1 MANPSQLGALLF
13 ADEAT
18 FGASG
23 AFDERLPIIAQVDVS
38 GLSQEMVPIDPVKQY
53 QNDGDLMMR
62 GTQSGSFTVELYLCG
77 HGSATTGAISAT
89 ATENFLARV
98 FGNANH
104 TNDGGTVN
112 TPTDA
117 DTFSATG
124 ATIAN
129 GSVIRMGTLGDARGD
144 GQFQAVSNG
153 STVQTLTALGA
164 TPNASDVIY
173 TPVQIF
179 PSEIPTGSA
188 ITSQRF
194 EILTGNQQY
203 RCYGCF
209 PTGVSISGLNAG
221 EIPRISVTMSV
232 SRWET
237 NSGTFPT
244 ATAVDAFVP
253 SPVAAGSFFF
263 QTFGTTTRQTYS
275 IREFNLNIDFATT
288 EIRGPG
294 ASSAHQVIVG
304 AKRTKCQ
311 ASFDFVIDA
320 ETAGTTTFETLW
332 NTAENSATFK
342 HALYSCSVGRDG
354 ASLGFYFPKIQLVG
368 ARPTQFDMDG
378 ISRQRISCRAVTSSA
393 TSTALE
399 RANFIMALG

>member
-1 MANPSQLGALLF
+1 
-13 ADEAT
+13 
-18 FGASG
+18 
-23 AFDERLPIIAQVDVS
+23 
-38 GLSQEMVPIDPVKQY
+38 
-53 QNDGDLMMR
+53 
-62 GTQSGSFTVELYLCG
+62 
-77 HGSATTGAISAT
+77 
-89 ATENFLARV
+89 
-98 FGNANH
+98 
-104 TNDGGTVN
+104 
-112 TPTDA
+112 
-117 DTFSATG
+117 
-124 ATIAN
+124 
-129 GSVIRMGTLGDARGD
+129 
-144 GQFQAVSNG
+144 
-153 STVQTLTALGA
+153 
-164 TPNASDVIY
+164 
-173 TPVQIF
+173 
-179 PSEIPTGSA
+179 
-188 ITSQRF
+188 
-194 EILTGNQQY
+194 
-203 RCYGCF
+203 
-209 PTGVSISGLNAG
+209 LNAG
-221 EIPRISVTMSV
+221 EIPRVSVTMSV